1 MLLSYIFSKSIWLI
15 TQVKFIASP
24 RLGSRKRAPV
34 LHHCVGWSE
43 SAELINIAL
52 KNICTLYTWA
62 CVKEMVS
69 WIQAG
74 VQAWKSMHPQ
84 YQNHAVFIHI
94 HLILQT
100 YLVLRNR
107 EVQVRIWSRWIQHV
121 DLVHPTCF
129 FQIFSLQCEG
139 STRFTF
145 QRKHKK
151 NNTPNSG
158 HASCWYRAYP
168 GSHKHYPT
176 EKPVLPGHTGRNPS
190 ASAGSLEKRVVL
202 RNKTSLLWS
211 CRRRG
216 PFPWQWGNW
225 QSLKRTELILL
236 RACRWQWLK
245 QTHQPFFSA
254 PSTGSLNKERSPWEI
269 LETPKENHFTRILTL
284 LLNTFK
290 LAYAAVC
297 GAVSPFFVS
306 KLNSYPHAA
315 LQEKPSSQFSKA
327 LLKRQARYR
336 SLGHLIHPVLG
347 WHSPPRD
354 PIRKEGQTEILTQSS
369 LKQHR
374 HTGIAA
380 MDETPFVFKTWEANI
395 SVSLQTQLYFPT
407 L

>member
-1 MLLSYIFSKSIWLI
+1 MVWICWINQRCLEKYLHSLHLSLCEKDGLMNSSRSPSLKKY
-15 TQVKFIASP
+15 ASP
-24 RLGSRKRAPV
+24 IPKPCSIYTHPPDPANVSCPKEQRSPGEDMIMMDTACGFGSPYLLLLNLFPAMWRKYEV
-34 LHHCVGWSE
+34 NFSE
-43 SAELINIAL
+43 K
-52 KNICTLYTWA
+52 KN
-62 CVKEMVS
+62 
-69 WIQAG
+69 
-74 VQAWKSMHPQ
+74 
-84 YQNHAVFIHI
+84 
-94 HLILQT
+94 
-100 YLVLRNR
+100 
-107 EVQVRIWSRWIQHV
+107 
-121 DLVHPTCF
+121 
-129 FQIFSLQCEG
+129 
-139 STRFTF
+139 
-145 QRKHKK
+145 KK

-158 HASCWYRAYP
+158 HATCWYRAYP
-168 GSHKHYPT
+168 GSHKRYRT

-297 GAVSPFFVS
+297 GVVSPFFVS
-306 KLNSYPHAA
+306 QLNSYPHTA